1 MTRMILLALLAAG
14 ALAFASCGG
23 DDDDGSSGGGAKANG
38 VDRAFVADMIP
49 HHESAVE
56 MAKIAQKRGES
67 EFVKNLAADIIRTQ
81 NEEIHTLRSRDE
93 QLEIAGV
100 EKGDLGVEA
109 HMKGM
114 EDDPAELKTAKPF
127 DEAFIDM
134 MIPHHEGAIDMAR
147 AELARG
153 ADKELQALAQD
164 IIDAQTREIEEM
176 REHVGESGSESEL
189 DKDAGGHSDDGH

>member
-1 MTRMILLALLAAG
+1 MNRMILIALLLVG
-14 ALAFASCGG
+14 ALAVAGCG
-23 DDDDGSSGGGAKANG
+23 DDDESGSASGGGGKGNG

-67 EFVKNLAADIIRTQ
+67 EFVKNLADDIVRTQ
-81 NEEIHTLRSRDE
+81 SEEIRTLRSEDE
-93 QLEIAGV
+93 QLDIAGV

-114 EDDPAELKTAKPF
+114 DSDASELETAKPF
-127 DEAFIDM
+127 DEAFINM
-134 MIPHHEGAIDMAR
+134 MIPHHEGAVEMAR

-153 ADKELQALAQD
+153 ADAELQDLAQE
-164 IIDAQTREIEEM
+164 IIDAQEREIEEM
-176 REHVGESGSESEL
+176 RRHLEETGGTETEGEH
-189 DKDAGGHSDDGH
+189 DM